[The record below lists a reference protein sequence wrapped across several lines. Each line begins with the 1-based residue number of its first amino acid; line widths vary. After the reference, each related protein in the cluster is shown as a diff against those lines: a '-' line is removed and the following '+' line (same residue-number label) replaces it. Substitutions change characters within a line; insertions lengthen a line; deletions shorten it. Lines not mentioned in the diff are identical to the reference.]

1 MRDPCRGPRV
11 ARCLSVGVP
20 DDLLVLLIL
29 TVRLGVPLLIPVFP
43 LPSILVCLVVDA
55 ADQSILQ
62 NHTDLS
68 LENYQGYDK
77 ALDIY
82 YLSVAYLSTIRN
94 WTDDF
99 AQRVAAFL
107 WYYRLVGVV
116 AFELTDLRWLL
127 LVFPNTFEYFFI
139 AYEAVRLR
147 WDPRRLT
154 HRQVVG
160 TAAAIWIFVKLP
172 QEWWIHVAQNDFTD
186 FMKETVFG
194 VDVDTP
200 WGEALA
206 ENLWFL
212 ALVAAL
218 VVVAVLAWR
227 AARARAPEPDWPTT
241 VAVATHLPSV
251 EVQPHRVPVVSAR
264 TGEKVALVA
273 LVCVIFASVLPDVDR
288 GPVQTAVGVALLV
301 VANAAVSHWLA
312 GRGGTWVSVASQF
325 GAMVVLNAGVLLAF
339 GVLGRTSREEVNVP
353 SLVFFGLLISL
364 LVTLHD
370 RFADVRA
377 ARGAPADR
385 HAAVD
390 RNLAPS

>member
-1 MRDPCRGPRV
+1 MRTWSAPCRGPRV

-29 TVRLGVPLLIPVFP
+29 TVRLGVPLLIPLFP

-212 ALVAAL
+212 ALVAVL

-241 VAVATHLPSV
+241 VPS
-251 EVQPHRVPVVSAR
+251 PPTSPRWRCSP
-264 TGEKVALVA
+264 T
-273 LVCVIFASVLPDVDR
+273 ASLSCP
-288 GPVQTAVGVALLV
+288 P
-301 VANAAVSHWLA
+301 
-312 GRGGTWVSVASQF
+312 
-325 GAMVVLNAGVLLAF
+325 
-339 GVLGRTSREEVNVP
+339 
-353 SLVFFGLLISL
+353 
-364 LVTLHD
+364 
-370 RFADVRA
+370 
-377 ARGAPADR
+377 APAR
-385 HAAVD
+385 RWLSSLWSASSSP
-390 RNLAPS
+390 RSSPTWTGGRSRPPSASPSWSWPTPP